1 MSSQNESLQSTPSAG
16 DDQSFI
22 ALLEYLRRT
31 RGFDFTAYKPD
42 SLTRRIHKRM
52 VGLSIGK
59 FSDYLDYLEVHPDEF
74 GHLFNTILINVTA
87 FFRDESPWEFI
98 RASVIPEVLAGLGSD
113 DPIRVWSAGCA
124 SGEEAYSIAML
135 LAEAL
140 GREPFVQRVKIY
152 ATDVDEE
159 ALNEARRAAYAAHDV
174 EAVLPGLGEKYFHR
188 DGELFSFDKELRRS
202 VIFGRHNLIQDAPI
216 SRINLLMCRNTL
228 MYFNAETQSRILKRF
243 HYALTQSGILFLG
256 KAEMLLTRSELFAPV
271 DRRSRIFTKVRRESW
286 RDRFAGLPSVD
297 REAQSDDLMAATHLQ
312 MYGVAFDAIP
322 VAQIIVEAAGSL
334 AMYNDR
340 ARSLFGLVP
349 TDIGRLFHELEL
361 SYRPAELRSVIQ
373 RAQEQRRPVVVKEVP
388 TDTAGREARCL
399 DVQVT
404 PLFDPGGALLGS
416 SITFTDVSRV
426 QELQQQLSRSKQD
439 LETTYEELQSTNE
452 ELETTNE
459 ELQSTVEELETTNE
473 ELQSTNEELET
484 MNDELQS
491 TNEEMQTINEELRER
506 SEAFNVANDF
516 LESVLRGMRGG
527 VIVVN
532 RDLHVIAWNRRS
544 EELWG
549 LRGDEVVG
557 RNVFGLDIGLPLD
570 QLRPVIR
577 ACLSAES
584 ALDEKTVAATN
595 RRGRPI
601 SCKVTCT
608 PLMGE
613 GRHAQGVILLIDEIE
628 V

>member
-16 DDQSFI
+16 DDQSFS

-31 RGFDFTAYKPD
+31 RGFDFTAYKPG
-42 SLTRRIHKRM
+42 SLTRRVQKRM
-52 VGLSIGK
+52 AGLSIGE
-59 FSDYLDYLEVHPDEF
+59 FRDYLDHLEVHPDEF
-74 GHLFNTILINVTA
+74 GQLFNTILINVTA

-98 RASVIPEVLAGLGSD
+98 RDSVIPEMLAGLRSD

-140 GREPFVQRVKIY
+140 GREPFVRRVKIY

-159 ALNEARRAAYAAHDV
+159 ALNEARRATYAARDV
-174 EAVLPGLGEKYFHR
+174 EAVLPGLGEKYFQR
-188 DGELFSFDKELRRS
+188 DGEFFSFDKDLRRS

-243 HYALTQSGILFLG
+243 HYALVESGILFLG

-271 DRRSRIFTKVRRESW
+271 DRRLRIFTKVHRENW
-286 RDRFAGLPSVD
+286 RDRLAGLPSVG
-297 REAQSDDLMAATHLQ
+297 REDQSDPMTATHLQ
-312 MYGVAFDAIP
+312 IYGVAFDATP
-322 VAQIIVEAAGSL
+322 VAQIIVEAAGVV

-340 ARSLFGLVP
+340 ARSLFGLGP
-349 TDIGRLFHELEL
+349 ADIGRLFHELEV
-361 SYRPAELRSVIQ
+361 SYRPVELRSVIQ
-373 RAQEQRRPVVVKEVP
+373 RAQEQRRPVVVKDVT

-399 DVQVT
+399 EVQVT

-484 MNDELQS
+484 MNEELQS
-491 TNEEMQTINEELRER
+491 TNEEMQAINEELHER
-506 SEAFNVANDF
+506 SEAFTVANDF
-516 LESVLRGMRGG
+516 LESVLRGMRGA

-549 LRGDEVVG
+549 LRREEAVG
-557 RNVFGLDIGLPLD
+557 RNVFSLDIGLPLD
-570 QLRPVIR
+570 QLRAMIR
-577 ACLSAES
+577 ASLAAES
-584 ALDEKTVAATN
+584 ELAEKTVDATN

-601 SCKVTCT
+601 GCKVTCT

-613 GRHAQGVILLIDEIE
+613 GRHVQGVILMIDEVE
-628 V
+628 G